1 MLKQYIKQAIEQLRE
16 NTLVSVISIAGT
28 ALAIAVILVMV
39 LVFQIN
45 SAGYAPETHRGRML
59 FVNGTRV
66 TQKDGSSNQGA
77 MSVRVARE
85 CFYSLREPEAVSVF
99 YENDSRPLSLPDKR
113 RFEEYKVTHAD
124 AGFWRVFDYTFI
136 EGQPFTEADFHSAIP
151 RMVLTEGV
159 ARALFGGES
168 AVGRTVVM
176 DFVNYTVCGVVREA
190 ASPLMTS
197 HFEACVPYSCDESLM
212 TPSSS
217 VYGGNTGPLN
227 AVMLAR
233 SSGDFG
239 KIRDELERRTAQY
252 NAAQTDFTVDFMNC
266 PFSQL
271 EQAMGASAW
280 RKVDWSDYLVDR
292 GAFLLFLLIVPALNL
307 TGVVQSS
314 VQKRKEEIGVRKAF
328 GATGGDVMRQ
338 VLSENLVLTCIGG
351 VIGIGLSLLLL
362 VLCKSFVL
370 DESVTLTPAM
380 LFRPGLFLA
389 ALLLTFLLNG
399 LSAIIPAWR
408 TMRSPIVDSLRGAE
422 QI

>member
-1 MLKQYIKQAIEQLRE
+1 
-16 NTLVSVISIAGT
+16 
-28 ALAIAVILVMV
+28 
-39 LVFQIN
+39 
-45 SAGYAPETHRGRML
+45 
-59 FVNGTRV
+59 
-66 TQKDGSSNQGA
+66 
-77 MSVRVARE
+77 
-85 CFYSLREPEAVSVF
+85 
-99 YENDSRPLSLPDKR
+99 
-113 RFEEYKVTHAD
+113 
-124 AGFWRVFDYTFI
+124 
-136 EGQPFTEADFHSAIP
+136 
-151 RMVLTEGV
+151 
-159 ARALFGGES
+159 
-168 AVGRTVVM
+168 
-176 DFVNYTVCGVVREA
+176 
-190 ASPLMTS
+190 
-197 HFEACVPYSCDESLM
+197 
-212 TPSSS
+212 
-217 VYGGNTGPLN
+217 
-227 AVMLAR
+227 
-233 SSGDFG
+233 
-239 KIRDELERRTAQY
+239 
-252 NAAQTDFTVDFMNC
+252 
-266 PFSQL
+266 
-271 EQAMGASAW
+271 MGASAW